1 MANKIDYRLDENGLA
16 HLWQRIKLL
25 VTNKVSNKVDKV
37 DGKGLSTNDYTNAE
51 KTKLAGIESG
61 AQKNVQPDWAL
72 TSGDGAIKNK
82 PTIPTNVSDLTNDMK
97 YQSASQVDTKIISML
112 DTLDLANEN
121 ISTTLDEGQY
131 FISALEQ
138 VNGLVRAKKANFAT
152 QFTVNLEAAQSQG
165 DVVTLQ
171 QLSQSIANAVGK
183 ITSFEYKIV
192 DSLPS
197 TSEGKKGTIYLV
209 AHSGSTNQNSYDEY
223 IFLPAEGST
232 AARYEKIG
240 TTDIDLT
247 PYAKKT
253 DIPKK
258 VSQLTNDSDFETKTN
273 VGSRITT
280 AINNLDKTD
289 TAVEGKYV
297 SAVSETN
304 GVITVTRAN
313 FADAIPAI
321 TETQIDNICT
331 FQLGGDLMAT
341 DMDRVDSTGLGIL
354 WNKMK
359 QYVQQYVQQNSSG
372 GVSISSVYPI
382 GSIYMSVNST
392 DPSTLF
398 GGSWERIQDR
408 FLLASGNSYGA
419 GSTGGSAKAT
429 LPSHTHTFGSNGYDL
444 WVAKRGKG
452 STEPGNQ
459 ISGDAKYYASAKG
472 GSTANY
478 KWLSSV
484 DSKGVSDVS
493 QANMPPYLAVYV
505 WQRLS

>member
-82 PTIPTNVSDLTNDMK
+82 PTIPTKVSQLTNDSS
-97 YQSASQVDTKIISML
+97 YATTSGVDTAITNKL
-112 DTLDLANEN
+112 NTLDVTSEDVP
-121 ISTTLDEGQY
+121 STVDEGEY
-131 FISALEQ
+131 FISSLSQE
-138 VNGLVRAKKANFAT
+138 NGLVKAKKAQFAT

-165 DVVTLQ
+165 DVVTLA
-171 QLSQSIANAVGK
+171 QLSQSINTAVGK

-192 DSLPS
+192 DSLPA
-197 TSEGKKGTIYLV
+197 TTEGKKGVIYLV

-247 PYAKKT
+247 PYAKKK

-273 VGSRITT
+273 VGSRITG
-280 AINNLDKTD
+280 AINSLDKAD

-331 FQLGGDLMAT
+331 F
-341 DMDRVDSTGLGIL
+341 
-354 WNKMK
+354 
-359 QYVQQYVQQNSSG
+359 
-372 GVSISSVYPI
+372 
-382 GSIYMSVNST
+382 
-392 DPSTLF
+392 
-398 GGSWERIQDR
+398 
-408 FLLASGNSYGA
+408 
-419 GSTGGSAKAT
+419 
-429 LPSHTHTFGSNGYDL
+429 
-444 WVAKRGKG
+444 
-452 STEPGNQ
+452 
-459 ISGDAKYYASAKG
+459 
-472 GSTANY
+472 
-478 KWLSSV
+478 
-484 DSKGVSDVS
+484 
-493 QANMPPYLAVYV
+493 
-505 WQRLS
+505 